1 MAESRFLLSRSALL
15 HQYNQIAKAAD
26 LISYS
31 AKTNYEVAA
40 QLESLTNCFFS
51 MHSMESIDKIHDKRR
66 IWFIAQAW
74 TEDEITNLISQ
85 KITKFI
91 VDNETDLSTILEYL
105 TKNQTKISLL
115 LRMRLREN
123 TIHTGKYFVFGMRA
137 EQINALIPKL
147 KQNENIAQLGIHFHR
162 KTQNVSEWL
171 IKDELEQS
179 LSPETVSSISILCIG
194 GGLPVRY
201 KNFTAPVIEN
211 IFTKIKGL
219 REWLNNTD
227 IQLMI
232 EPGRFLA
239 APAIKLETEIKSIY
253 DDNVI
258 VNCSIYNSAMDTFI
272 ASIKLEVEG
281 ELQAGTPYTIK
292 GHTPCSM
299 DIFRYRV
306 FLNNPK
312 KGDKIV
318 FLNAGAYNFASD
330 FCSLKKLKTL
340 VVD

>member
-1 MAESRFLLSRSALL
+1 MAEPQFLLSKSALL
-15 HQYNQIAKAAD
+15 HQYNQIAEAAD

-31 AKTNYEVAA
+31 AKTNYEVTE

-51 MHSMESIDKIHDKRR
+51 MHSMESLEKISNKSR

-74 TEDEITNLISQ
+74 TEDEITRLLSQ

-91 VDNETDLSTILEYL
+91 VDNETDLNTLL
-105 TKNQTKISLL
+105 TNLKQNPAHISLL
-115 LRMRLREN
+115 LRMRLKEN

-137 EQINALIPKL
+137 DQMNALIPKL
-147 KQNENIAQLGIHFHR
+147 KQNENIEQLGIHFHR
-162 KTQNVSEWL
+162 KTQNVSEWS
-171 IKDELEQS
+171 IKEELEQS
-179 LSPETVSSISILCIG
+179 LSPETMSSISLMCIG
-194 GGLPVRY
+194 GGIPVRY
-201 KNFTAPVIEN
+201 KNFTAPVQDN
-211 IFTKIKGL
+211 IFTKIKEL
-219 REWLNNTD
+219 REWINKYN
-227 IQLMI
+227 IKLMI

-239 APAIKLETEIKSIY
+239 APPIKLETEIKSIY
-253 DDNVI
+253 DDNII

-299 DIFRYRV
+299 DIFRYKV

-312 KGDKIV
+312 KGDKIT
-318 FLNAGAYNFASD
+318 FLNAGAYNFSSD